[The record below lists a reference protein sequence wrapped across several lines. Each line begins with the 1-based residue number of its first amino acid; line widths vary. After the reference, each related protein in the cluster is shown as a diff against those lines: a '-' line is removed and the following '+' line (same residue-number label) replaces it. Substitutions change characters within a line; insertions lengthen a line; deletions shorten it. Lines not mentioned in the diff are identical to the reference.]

1 MSQCGSCSSAGS
13 CGGSC
18 PSQEQELT
26 EAQKHTNIKNIIVVM
41 SGKGGVGKSSFSSVL
56 AIALKKR
63 GFEVGLMDADI
74 TGPSIPKLF
83 GVNEQPKMGEYGID
97 PIKSKSGISL
107 MRDRKSVV

>member
-1 MSQCGSCSSAGS
+1 MSQCEGCASASS

-18 PSQEQELT
+18 PSGQEQQLT

-56 AIALKKR
+56 AMALKKR

-74 TGPSIPKLF
+74 TGPGQIVEQWRFFLLF
-83 GVNEQPKMGEYGID
+83 LLFYV
-97 PIKSKSGISL
+97 L
-107 MRDRKSVV
+107 

>member
-1 MSQCGSCSSAGS
+1 MSQCEGCASASS

-18 PSQEQELT
+18 PSGQEQQLT

-56 AIALKKR
+56 AMALKKR

-83 GVNEQPKMGEYGID
+83 GVSHQQWVSTASSRSRANLASP
-97 PIKSKSGISL
+97 S
-107 MRDRKSVV
+107 